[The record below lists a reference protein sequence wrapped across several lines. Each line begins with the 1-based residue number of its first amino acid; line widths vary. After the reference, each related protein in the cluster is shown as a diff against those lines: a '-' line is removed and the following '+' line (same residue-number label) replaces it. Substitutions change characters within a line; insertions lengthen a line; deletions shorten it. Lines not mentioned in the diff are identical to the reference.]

1 MKKVKIKEDCR
12 EGDLAHMFF
21 TTESE
26 TQIPWPGFY
35 NEQSHG
41 DDKGIKVVVDS
52 LLKGYNLLETEFKGE
67 IKTKQKNQP
76 GTNYTQLG
84 RVQGTEVYEL

>member
-35 NEQSHG
+35 NE
-41 DDKGIKVVVDS
+41 
-52 LLKGYNLLETEFKGE
+52 
-67 IKTKQKNQP
+67 
-76 GTNYTQLG
+76 
-84 RVQGTEVYEL
+84 